1 MWTSLSLKKHVARRY
16 IPSSTKWKLVLKG
29 LGKLYSS
36 IAEELEKNESGSD
49 SAKALADAA
58 YSVGFDFGEDLKEEL
73 KLGSSIED
81 VAVAMDLEHRI
92 FGMKAKVAE
101 KSDLRIVYHCREC
114 TWKKYFTP
122 KLCITIGQAEKGIAQ
137 ALNPKAQYHI
147 LQTRTMGKDKCIFE
161 VEI

>member
-1 MWTSLSLKKHVARRY
+1 MSLKKHVARRY

-49 SAKALADAA
+49 SAKALADAT
-58 YSVGFDFGEDLKEEL
+58 YNVGFDFGEDLKEEL
-73 KLGSSIED
+73 KLGSSIDD
-81 VAVAMDLEHRI
+81 VAVAMDLEHRV

-101 KSDLRIVYHCREC
+101 KSDRRIVYHCREC
-114 TWKKYFTP
+114 AWKKYFTP
-122 KLCITIGQAEKGIAQ
+122 KLCIAIGQAEKGIAQ